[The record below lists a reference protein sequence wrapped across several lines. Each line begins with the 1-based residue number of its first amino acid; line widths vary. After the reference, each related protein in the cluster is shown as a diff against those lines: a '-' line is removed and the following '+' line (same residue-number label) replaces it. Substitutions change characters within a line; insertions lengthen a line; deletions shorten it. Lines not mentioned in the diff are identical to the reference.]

1 MSSLKANPPT
11 RAELRW
17 VGSGAW
23 CAYDRSLDKND
34 ARRVI
39 AFLECKNDH
48 VDVVWVR
55 ERRPPERFDS
65 LRSALVAVELA
76 MSARA

>member
-1 MSSLKANPPT
+1 MSSLKGNPPT

-23 CAYDRSLDKND
+23 CAYDSALAKDD

-39 AFLECKNDH
+39 AFLECASDH

-55 ERRPPERFDS
+55 EHRPPDRFDS

-76 MSARA
+76 MSP